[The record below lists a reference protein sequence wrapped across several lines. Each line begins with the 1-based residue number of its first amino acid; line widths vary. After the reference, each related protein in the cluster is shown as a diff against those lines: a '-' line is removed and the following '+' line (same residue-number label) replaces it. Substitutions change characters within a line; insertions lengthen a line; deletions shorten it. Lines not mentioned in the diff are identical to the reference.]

1 MCVVSEEA
9 AVTPLCDTLIMT
21 CQTGDMATPNSL
33 KCNTRVWCQSLTH
46 HLCLSH
52 MDTNTQN
59 RGPMTVLNTH
69 TNNITAYTYTLF
81 RTELHYCILA
91 PNLLKI
97 VRVQK
102 SHQRRR
108 GCKRKRKHTDKLH
121 TALPREQLGC
131 RAVFRGRQFVVR
143 CHINCHFLLCQ

>member
-9 AVTPLCDTLIMT
+9 AITPLCDTLIMT

-97 VRVQK
+97 VCVK
-102 SHQRRR
+102 VL
-108 GCKRKRKHTDKLH
+108 KRNLGHIKKVT
-121 TALPREQLGC
+121 REDVDASANTNTQTNYTQCSPGSSLDAGLYLG
-131 RAVFRGRQFVVR
+131 GGSSW
-143 CHINCHFLLCQ
+143 